1 MIRWRFVIHRGTD
14 GFSRCIVFLAC
25 SCNNRSQTA
34 FDLFLKA
41 METFKCPLRIC
52 SDHRTENVTV
62 ARCMLNHHGIAL
74 KSFLTGLSVQ
84 NQRIERLWK
93 DVNTYVTTYFRNYFY
108 YSESL
113 GVLDPLNELH
123 LFALH
128 YVFAPRINK
137 AISIFV

>member
-1 MIRWRFVIHRGTD
+1 
-14 GFSRCIVFLAC
+14 
-25 SCNNRSQTA
+25 
-34 FDLFLKA
+34 
-41 METFKCPLRIC
+41 
-52 SDHRTENVTV
+52 
-62 ARCMLNHHGIAL
+62 MLNHHGIAL

-123 LFALH
+123 LFTLH